1 MGIRKS
7 YGKNK
12 KSNRPTEAATVERE
26 GILRRASKER
36 GRPGASQT
44 GAVKLPSR

>member
-1 MGIRKS
+1 MGIHKS

-26 GILRRASKER
+26 GILRQASKAR
-36 GRPGASQT
+36 GRPGQSRT
-44 GAVKLPSR
+44 GAVKVPGR

>member
-26 GILRRASKER
+26 GILRQAAKARGGRGVSASGGLK
-36 GRPGASQT
+36 RPG
-44 GAVKLPSR
+44 K